1 MSTPAGV
8 RVSVCTAATGA
19 AAHVGGHALLLDDIG
34 RGGRDWH
41 RKGAHVGACGGQ
53 TNQDLRRGGGQL
65 RLHGGVIDRVQ
76 VAGAVECRLVAASVV
91 FERVAV
97 SVFLAAR
104 HVVGGGVKRVIVTTA
119 TLELVVFLVVKLVF
133 SSLSVRYQDGKPVS
147 AATAVCAPVS
157 LVPWRFAR
165 RRCRCP
171 VCVRVS
177 VGGAF
182 RVLLFFCSASACIN
196 V

>member
-19 AAHVGGHALLLDDIG
+19 AAHVGGHALLLADIG

-53 TNQDLRRGGGQL
+53 TNLRRGGGQL

-104 HVVGGGVKRVIVTTA
+104 HVVGGGVKPVIVTTA
-119 TLELVVFLVVKLVF
+119 TLRLVVFLVAKLVF